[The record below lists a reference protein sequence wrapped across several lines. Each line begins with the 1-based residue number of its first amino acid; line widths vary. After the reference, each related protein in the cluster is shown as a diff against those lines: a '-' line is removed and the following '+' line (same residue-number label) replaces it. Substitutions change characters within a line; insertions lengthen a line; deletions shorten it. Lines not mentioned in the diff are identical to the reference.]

1 MIISIFPQYENNDSG
16 IHGSKLKLRTLCA
29 INELIFAYCYDLR
42 TNLGEHCSESAWTI
56 AKLCPSLTS
65 STMAKDCRSS
75 TIGSLRRSLI
85 YPIVRHYDLSTS
97 VHIDAVKVWSHGGK
111 VSVLKIL
118 LEIMQLFQESEGRYI
133 FNQLYLQHYV
143 TWIQS
148 VKSDKIAAF
157 AQDLSS
163 LKLNKEDL
171 DLDLTQL
178 EKAAQLVQQE
188 YQEEKVIQGIE
199 NLCANES
206 DSDDSESET
215 SGSSDSDDDDE
226 STTAS
231 DSDNK
236 SRI

>member
-1 MIISIFPQYENNDSG
+1 
-16 IHGSKLKLRTLCA
+16 
-29 INELIFAYCYDLR
+29 
-42 TNLGEHCSESAWTI
+42 
-56 AKLCPSLTS
+56 
-65 STMAKDCRSS
+65 MAKNCRSS

-97 VHIDAVKVWSHGGK
+97 VHNDAVKVWSHGGK

-148 VKSDKIAAF
+148 VKSNKIAAF